1 MMGESLTGLHLNDP
15 IWAIELSLLS
25 QLSRNSNTQSGSSED
40 ILKPEKSLKNVQSVI
55 FRVCSTRAVNF

>member
-1 MMGESLTGLHLNDP
+1 MMGEGLTGLYLNDP

-40 ILKPEKSLKNVQSVI
+40 KLKPEKVFFKLSSK
-55 FRVCSTRAVNF
+55 